1 MKNLKRNKWKKNLYL
16 TLDFLIVILYICIMK
31 TYIYTLEHPI
41 TNEIR
46 YVGKT
51 NSPERRLHHH
61 WTVGYK
67 SNNKTGNWLKS
78 LKKLNLKPLMTIID
92 ETEGNWQDL
101 ESYWIS
107 QFRTWGFN
115 LTNHTNGGEGV
126 YGGGEW
132 NNTPVT
138 VFTKEGILFKSFDS
152 QKQCASYF
160 KTTPGI
166 VKSVVSGRT
175 ILLLKKYQVKLGI
188 ISENIDKAK
197 ERKPYKLSENK
208 IPITEEKL
216 IIAEKMIKEGNSFR
230 KTAIAIN
237 TNHTTLIKYLKNYE
251 NRKGVHSI

>member
-1 MKNLKRNKWKKNLYL
+1 MTTFIY
-16 TLDFLIVILYICIMK
+16 ILQNPV
-31 TYIYTLEHPI
+31 TLETKYI
-41 TNEIR
+41 
-46 YVGKT
+46 GKS
-51 NSPERRLHHH
+51 NNPKKRFSHHCS
-61 WTVGYK
+61 VGYK

-138 VFTKEGILFKSFDS
+138 VFTKEGILFKSFES

-160 KTTPGI
+160 KTTPEN
-166 VKSVVSGRT
+166 VKAVVSSRN

-188 ISENIDKAK
+188 LSENIDKAI
-197 ERKPYKLSENK
+197 ERKSYKLSENK

-237 TNHTTLIKYLKNYE
+237 TNHITLAKYLKNYE
-251 NRKGVHSI
+251 NRK

>member
-1 MKNLKRNKWKKNLYL
+1 MTTFIY
-16 TLDFLIVILYICIMK
+16 ILQNPV
-31 TYIYTLEHPI
+31 TLETKYI
-41 TNEIR
+41 
-46 YVGKT
+46 GKS
-51 NSPERRLHHH
+51 NNPKKRFSHHCS
-61 WTVGYK
+61 VGYK

-92 ETEGNWQDL
+92 ETED
-101 ESYWIS
+101 YWIS

-138 VFTKEGILFKSFDS
+138 VFTKEGILFKSFES

-160 KTTPGI
+160 KTTPEN
-166 VKSVVSGRT
+166 VKAVVSSRN

-188 ISENIDKAK
+188 LSENIDKAI
-197 ERKPYKLSENK
+197 ERKSYKLSENK

-237 TNHTTLIKYLKNYE
+237 TNHITLAKYLKNYE
-251 NRKGVHSI
+251 NRK

>member
-1 MKNLKRNKWKKNLYL
+1 MTTFIY
-16 TLDFLIVILYICIMK
+16 ILQNPV
-31 TYIYTLEHPI
+31 TLETKYI
-41 TNEIR
+41 
-46 YVGKT
+46 GKS
-51 NSPERRLHHH
+51 NNPKKRFSHHCS
-61 WTVGYK
+61 VGYK

-92 ETEGNWQDL
+92 ETEDNWQDL

-138 VFTKEGILFKSFDS
+138 VFTKEGILFKSFES

-160 KTTPGI
+160 KTTPEN
-166 VKSVVSGRT
+166 VKAVVSGRT

-237 TNHTTLIKYLKNYE
+237 TNHITLAKYLKNYE
-251 NRKGVHSI
+251 NRKRIHTI

>member
-1 MKNLKRNKWKKNLYL
+1 MTTFIY
-16 TLDFLIVILYICIMK
+16 ILQNPV
-31 TYIYTLEHPI
+31 TLETKYI
-41 TNEIR
+41 
-46 YVGKT
+46 GKS
-51 NSPERRLHHH
+51 NNPKKRFSYHCS
-61 WTVGYK
+61 VGYK

-92 ETEGNWQDL
+92 ETEDNWQDL

-138 VFTKEGILFKSFDS
+138 VFTKEGTLFKSFES

-160 KTTPGI
+160 KTTPEN
-166 VKSVVSGRT
+166 VKAVVSGRN

-237 TNHTTLIKYLKNYE
+237 TNHITLAKYLKNYE
-251 NRKGVHSI
+251 NRTGIHSI

>member
-1 MKNLKRNKWKKNLYL
+1 MTTFIY
-16 TLDFLIVILYICIMK
+16 ILQNPV
-31 TYIYTLEHPI
+31 TLETKYI
-41 TNEIR
+41 
-46 YVGKT
+46 GKS
-51 NSPERRLHHH
+51 NNPKKRFSYHCS
-61 WTVGYK
+61 VGYK

-92 ETEGNWQDL
+92 ETEDNWQDL

-138 VFTKEGILFKSFDS
+138 VFTKEGTLFKSFES

-160 KTTPGI
+160 KTTPEN
-166 VKSVVSGRT
+166 VKAVVSGRN

-237 TNHTTLIKYLKNYE
+237 TNHITLAKYLKNYE
-251 NRKGVHSI
+251 NRKGIHSI